1 MAEALE
7 GYDAIE
13 GAGVTVRATD
23 ALMFCKTRKASEFR
37 AVWSM
42 ETEAATDY
50 VASEDQNEMVS
61 VMSPGM

>member
-42 ETEAATDY
+42 ETEAGAAAPRYLCDIGFLKQPS
-50 VASEDQNEMVS
+50 AR
-61 VMSPGM
+61 